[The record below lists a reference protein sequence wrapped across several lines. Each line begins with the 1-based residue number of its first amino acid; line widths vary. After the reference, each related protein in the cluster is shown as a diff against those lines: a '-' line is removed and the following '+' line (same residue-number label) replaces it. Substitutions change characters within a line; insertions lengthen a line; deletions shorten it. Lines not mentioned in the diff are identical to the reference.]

1 MTMTDTPSPA
11 GAGEGPIP
19 PETPGA
25 PGAGADTAPGAGA
38 GRGVPG
44 GSGAAGAAG
53 AAPAREL
60 RKSDDRVIA
69 GVCGGLGRYTDIDPV
84 VWRTGFAL
92 TAFAGGAGLL
102 LYVAAW
108 MLMRDSH
115 GGPATIEQMLDRG
128 IPSRAV
134 VKLLAVG
141 LAVMTAFSLL
151 GGFSWGTLLLAV
163 PLVLGVLAARNRG
176 IDLRGSFTGLRDDLR
191 THAPPPTP
199 ASPEPAAAYYNPA
212 QPWATAPPGPVDLA
226 VVSERTSRPGE
237 EPNAHEDEDEGAYEG
252 GPNGHGRPGGAP
264 TRDRKGRRPRCGA
277 PLGSLALWTVVA
289 MAIVV
294 PIWVYGWDSSLWSS
308 DTARLLFG
316 PESGVYF
323 LAAALAVVGLY
334 SLVGTWVGN
343 PSGLMFLGLT
353 LVLLLTAA
361 SMTDLTRIRVGGAA
375 WAPTTVAELEAGD
388 HRLTVGGASLDL
400 TGLTDLEP
408 GESADVD
415 VRVGVGVTEIIV
427 PDDVRVELTSRIGF
441 GAVELDPETEDVDVI
456 GPGIDDESVV
466 EPVSTGTESEDGG
479 NDGNDEDGGNGDEAA
494 PPTIRVNTDMRFG
507 VVEVEHGQA

>member
-1 MTMTDTPSPA
+1 MTDTPSPA
-11 GAGEGPIP
+11 GAGEGPPP

-25 PGAGADTAPGAGA
+25 TGSGAEGGAPGAA
-38 GRGVPG
+38 PG
-44 GSGAAGAAG
+44 
-53 AAPAREL
+53 REL
-60 RKSDDRVIA
+60 RKSDDRVLA

-84 VWRTGFAL
+84 VWRTGFVL
-92 TAFAGGAGLL
+92 TAFAGGSGLL

-108 MLMRDSH
+108 MLMRDSE

-176 IDLRGSFTGLRDDLR
+176 IDLRGTFTGLRDDLR

-199 ASPEPAAAYYNPA
+199 PSPEPAAAYYNPA

-226 VVSERTSRPGE
+226 VVSERTSRPG
-237 EPNAHEDEDEGAYEG
+237 AGGSDGHGDEDENGDGDAPDGKG
-252 GPNGHGRPGGAP
+252 G
-264 TRDRKGRRPRCGA
+264 GRRARKRRCGA
-277 PLGSLALWTVVA
+277 PLGSLALWTLVA

-294 PIWVYGWDSSLWSS
+294 PLWVYGWDSSLWSAR
-308 DTARLLFG
+308 TADLLFG

-323 LAAALAVVGLY
+323 LAAALAVIGLY
-334 SLVGTWVGN
+334 ALVGTWVGN

-353 LVLLLTAA
+353 VALVLSAA
-361 SMTDLTRIRVGGAA
+361 SVTDLTRIRVGGAS
-375 WAPTTVAELEAGD
+375 WEPTTVAAMEEGE
-388 HRLTVGGASLDL
+388 HRLTVGGAFLDL
-400 TGLTDLEP
+400 TGLTDLER
-408 GESADVD
+408 GESADVG
-415 VRVGVGVTEIIV
+415 VRVGAGVAEITV

-441 GAVELDPETEDVDVI
+441 GAVDLDPGTEGADVI
-456 GPGIDDESVV
+456 GPGIDEVSVI
-466 EPVSTGTESEDGG
+466 EPVSAGAEDGDGATESEDGG
-479 NDGNDEDGGNGDEAA
+479 TEEDGGSGEDGDEAG
-494 PPTIRVNTDMRFG
+494 PPTIRINADVGFG
-507 VVEVEHGQA
+507 VVEVQHGEA

>member
-11 GAGEGPIP
+11 GAGEGAPP

-25 PGAGADTAPGAGA
+25 SGTGAEGGAPGAA
-38 GRGVPG
+38 PG
-44 GSGAAGAAG
+44 
-53 AAPAREL
+53 REL
-60 RKSDDRVIA
+60 RKSDDRVLA

-84 VWRTGFAL
+84 VWRTGFVL

-108 MLMRDSH
+108 MLMRDSQ

-128 IPSRAV
+128 IPSRAI

-176 IDLRGSFTGLRDDLR
+176 IDLRGSFTGLREDLR

-212 QPWATAPPGPVDLA
+212 QPWATAPHGPVDLA
-226 VVSERTSRPGE
+226 VVSERTSRPGGA
-237 EPNAHEDEDEGAYEG
+237 PSSHEDEDEGGPDAYG
-252 GPNGHGRPGGAP
+252 GPGGAP
-264 TRDRKGRRPRCGA
+264 TKNGRGKRRRCGA
-277 PLGSLALWTVVA
+277 PLGTLALWTVVA
-289 MAIVV
+289 MAIAV
-294 PIWVYGWDSSLWSS
+294 PISVYGWGSSLWSA

-323 LAAALAVVGLY
+323 LAAALAVIGLY

-353 LVLLLTAA
+353 VALALTAA
-361 SMTDLTRIRVGGAA
+361 SMTDLTRVRVGGYS
-375 WAPTTVAELEAGD
+375 WDPTTVAELEAGD
-388 HRLTVGGASLDL
+388 HRVTVGGGFLDL

-415 VRVGVGVTEIIV
+415 VRVGVGVTEVAV

-441 GAVELDPETEDVDVI
+441 GAVDLDPESKETHVI
-456 GPGIDDESVV
+456 GPGIEDESVI
-466 EPVSTGTESEDGG
+466 EPVPTGTESEDGG
-479 NDGNDEDGGNGDEAA
+479 SSGGGDGAA
-494 PPTIRVNTDMRFG
+494 PPTIRISADMGFG
-507 VVEVEHGQA
+507 VVEVQHGEA